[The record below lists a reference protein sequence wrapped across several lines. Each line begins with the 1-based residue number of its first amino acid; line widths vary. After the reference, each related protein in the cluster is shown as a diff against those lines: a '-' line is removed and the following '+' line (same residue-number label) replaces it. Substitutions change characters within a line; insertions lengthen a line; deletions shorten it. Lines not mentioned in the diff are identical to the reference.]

1 MRGLANVFCFLV
13 VIAVISG
20 CAAQNAPPPPI
31 VKVSGKVTLDGKEMA
46 DGEAR
51 FNLAGQAPKIFP
63 IKAGAFSGEA
73 FIGKNRVEVVLEK
86 DGPPAS
92 TDAKKPIKINTIAP
106 KDLEAEVTKDGANTF
121 TFAVTGV
128 R

>member
-1 MRGLANVFCFLV
+1 MRGLANVFCLFV

-20 CAAQNAPPPPI
+20 CAAQNAPPPPT

-51 FNLAGQAPKIFP
+51 FSFPGQAPRIFP

-73 FIGKNRVEVVLEK
+73 FVGKNRVAVVLEK

-106 KDLEAEVTKDGANTF
+106 KDLEAEVTNDGANTF
-121 TFAVTGV
+121 TFEVNSV